1 MNKKYLKICET
12 AARVEALIY
21 SARLIAQGIEFDLA
35 DTSEAVKMMDI
46 LLLAEE
52 EIARMIKLLEIYVNS
67 GR

>member
-1 MNKKYLKICET
+1 MDKKYLKICEK

-21 SARLIAQGIEFDLA
+21 SARLIARNISFDVE
-35 DTSEAVKMMDI
+35 DTAEAVKMMDI

-52 EIARMIKLLEIYVNS
+52 EIARMTKLLEMYVNS

>member
-1 MNKKYLKICET
+1 MSKKYLKICEK

-35 DTSEAVKMMDI
+35 DTAEAVKMMDI

-52 EIARMIKLLEIYVNS
+52 EIVRITKLLEVYVNS